1 MFLGGV
7 WRVVVV
13 RVAIEVGGLDLIHLQ
28 SLSCFYVL
36 HFYIFRFLARFVGIA
51 CVAMKKQCSQS
62 FSILI

>member
-1 MFLGGV
+1 M
-7 WRVVVV
+7 V